1 MMTQKNSNR
10 NYAMDVLRVFACL
23 LVIWQHASEL
33 YYISPEGMPVR
44 EPSTYLV
51 GFLTSLCR
59 ASVPLFVVASG
70 YFILPMR
77 GDIGGFFRKRASRIA
92 GPFLFWCIA
101 YAVYFVFS
109 RGDSW
114 SQCLLN
120 ISHTFVNFGT
130 EIGHMWYVYM
140 LIGLYLL
147 TPILSPW
154 LQSVSKRTLQGYLG
168 LWGVSTMLSYIHL
181 IFPSV
186 WGECFW
192 NPTPMLYYFTGFVG
206 YFVLGFYLR
215 KFGAPGRWASL
226 LMLVIGYAFT
236 ALVFNSRIET
246 AESIPSLELS
256 WQQCSGNVALM
267 ALGLFGFIH
276 SFRWK
281 GEGKLAQWVTDA
293 SVKGYAMYLAHM
305 IILIETSKFI
315 VGEFGSVLIEIPLLS
330 VATFILTYLFVKV
343 LSLLPKSNYWIG

>member
-1 MMTQKNSNR
+1 MIQPQSNR
-10 NYAMDVLRVFACL
+10 NFAMDFLRAFACL
-23 LVIWQHASEL
+23 LVIWQHVSEM
-33 YYISPEGMPVR
+33 YYISPEGLPVC

-77 GDIGGFFRKRASRIA
+77 GEIGDFFRRRASRIA

-114 SQCLLN
+114 MQCLTN
-120 ISHTFVNFGT
+120 IAHTFVNFGT

-147 TPILSPW
+147 VPVLSPW

-168 LWGVSTMLSYIHL
+168 LWGITTLLSYIHL
-181 IFPSV
+181 VFPSV

-192 NPTPMLYYFTGFVG
+192 NPTPMLYYFTGFAG

-215 KFGAPGRWASL
+215 KFGAPGRWTSL
-226 LMLVIGYAFT
+226 LLLAIGYALT
-236 ALVFNSRIET
+236 ALIFNSRIET
-246 AESIPSLELS
+246 APNIPSLELS

-267 ALGLFGFIH
+267 VLGVFGFIH
-276 SFRWK
+276 SFQWK
-281 GEGKLAQWVTDA
+281 GEGEFAHWVTDL
-293 SVKGYAMYLAHM
+293 SLKGYGMYLAHM
-305 IILIETSKFI
+305 IVLMEVSKLF
-315 VGEFGSVLIEIPLLS
+315 VGQFGTVLIEIPFMS
-330 VATFILTYLFVKV
+330 VVIFLLTYLLVKI
-343 LSLLPKSNYWIG
+343 LSYLPKSNYWLG